1 MSTPHA
7 AVTFPTSSGES
18 LHATSVRSRALA
30 CSSARRC
37 SSTAIAR
44 RSESSIDSRGRAEA
58 ALCSSHALPVPDCAV
73 VIVYVL
79 SAQSAPHVDHE
90 PTQLTS
96 CAATSLAAM
105 QSHVSWDYCGQRNAG
120 ASTATPL
127 KGLTSEAN
135 RGGA

>member
-1 MSTPHA
+1 VYVLSAQSAPHVDHEPTQLTFGGQSPSPA
-7 AVTFPTSSGES
+7 AQ
-18 LHATSVRSRALA
+18 LA
-30 CSSARRC
+30 VSPC
-37 SSTAIAR
+37 
-44 RSESSIDSRGRAEA
+44 A
-58 ALCSSHALPVPDCAV
+58 ASHALPVPDCAV